1 VCRKYSLGYYFS
13 KSGKCRV
20 RTKKSPRKGTI
31 QLLVFSR
38 SNGFKYPTDI
48 IVRFWV
54 KERKNVIHVE
64 REERNSKKRR
74 KKEQKQMVEYAIFG
88 T

>member
-1 VCRKYSLGYYFS
+1 M
-13 KSGKCRV
+13 
-20 RTKKSPRKGTI
+20 
-31 QLLVFSR
+31 SR
-38 SNGFKYPTDI
+38 SNKKEPTEGNHSAFSFQPI

>member
-1 VCRKYSLGYYFS
+1 MQKMTHI
-13 KSGKCRV
+13 KC
-20 RTKKSPRKGTI
+20 SS
-31 QLLVFSR
+31 FFFCSR
-38 SNGFKYPTDI
+38 